1 MRTTFL
7 TLTLLAAILLSAGCT
22 GQRSIARVRADADQH
37 AYYARYEQARADYQ
51 EVVDRAPSDWTYRV
65 RLAES
70 LVAIGDHA
78 GAAAQYAIVSGV
90 RPYDDAIAERYA
102 RAMFDA
108 DQHDRLISYLQRRA
122 EDTRTVGDYLRLG
135 WYAVDTGDA
144 DLALRALLTAVR
156 LDAGRTVAPQLALAD
171 FYFAAG
177 DRENGMRR
185 LRMAHYIDPA
195 DETIR
200 QRIRALGEVP
210 GPSFALAPDSQ

>member
-1 MRTTFL
+1 MRSIRLTFTML
-7 TLTLLAAILLSAGCT
+7 SVLVLAVGCA
-22 GQRSIARVRADADQH
+22 GQRSIARVRVDADQH
-37 AYYARYEQARADYQ
+37 AYYARFEQARADYQ

-65 RLAES
+65 KLAETLS
-70 LVAIGDHA
+70 ALGDHA
-78 GAAAQYAIVSGV
+78 GAAAQYAIIAGV
-90 RPYDDAIAERYA
+90 RPFDDEIAERYA

-135 WYAVDTGDA
+135 WYSVETGDA
-144 DLALRALLTAVR
+144 DLALLALLTAVR

-177 DRENGMRR
+177 DRAEAVRR

-195 DETIR
+195 DDAVR

-210 GPSFALAPDSQ
+210 GPSFALAPDGQ